1 VTAVEE
7 ARERRIPGPLLGMM
21 LFIASELMFFGSLFG
36 AYFTIRAAT
45 DPWPPAGTAEIDTL
59 RTAFFSVFLIA
70 SSFTIQRAMTI
81 LRTDD
86 IATFLRWL
94 AITIGLGVVFLG
106 GQAWEYSEL
115 IGEDFVISTSQFA
128 TLFFTMTGFHGLHVA
143 GGLVAIAAVWASA
156 RSGRVSAARHGTA
169 EAVSYYWH
177 FVDVVWIFLF
187 LTLYIVR

>member
-1 VTAVEE
+1 M
-7 ARERRIPGPLLGMM
+7 PGALLGMM
-21 LFIASELMFFGSLFG
+21 LFIASEVMFFGSLFG

-45 DPWPPAGTAEIDTL
+45 EPWPPTGTAEIAVL
-59 RTAFFSVFLIA
+59 RTAFFSAFLIA
-70 SSFTIQRAMTI
+70 SSFTMQRAVTV

-86 IATFLRWL
+86 IPGMLRWL
-94 AITIGLGVVFLG
+94 GITIGLGLIFLA

-115 IGEDFVISTSQFA
+115 IREDFVISTNQFA

-143 GGLVAIAAVWASA
+143 GGLVAIAVVFASA
-156 RSGRVSAARHGTA
+156 RGGRVSATRHGTA

-187 LTLYIVR
+187 VTLYVLR

>member
-1 VTAVEE
+1 MAVEGV
-7 ARERRIPGPLLGMM
+7 RERRMPGALLGMM

-45 DPWPPAGTAEIDTL
+45 DPWPPPGTAEIAVL
-59 RTAFFSVFLIA
+59 RTAFFSLFLIA
-70 SSFTIQRAMTI
+70 SSFTIQRAVTV

-86 IATFLRWL
+86 VAGTMRWL
-94 AITIGLGVVFLG
+94 VITITLGLVFLG

-115 IGEDFVISTSQFA
+115 VGEDFVISTNQFA

-143 GGLVAIAAVWASA
+143 GGLVAIGVVYASA
-156 RSGRVSAARHGTA
+156 RGGRISAARHGTA

-187 LTLYIVR
+187 VTLYVLE

>member
-1 VTAVEE
+1 MAVQEV
-7 ARERRIPGPLLGMM
+7 RDRRMPGALLGMM

-45 DPWPPAGTAEIDTL
+45 DPWPPDGTAEIAVL
-59 RTAFFSVFLIA
+59 RTGFFSAFLIA
-70 SSFTIQRAMTI
+70 SSFTIQHSVTV
-81 LRTDD
+81 LRRDD
-86 IATFLRWL
+86 VAGMLRWL
-94 AITIGLGVVFLG
+94 AITIGLGLIFLG

-115 IGEDFVISTSQFA
+115 IREDFVISSNQFA

-143 GGLVAIAAVWASA
+143 GGLVAIALVFASA
-156 RSGRVSAARHGTA
+156 RGARVTAARHGPA

-187 LTLYIVR
+187 VTLYVLR

>member
-1 VTAVEE
+1 MAVQEV
-7 ARERRIPGPLLGMM
+7 RDRRMPGALLGMM

-45 DPWPPAGTAEIDTL
+45 DPWPPAGTAEIAVL
-59 RTAFFSVFLIA
+59 RTAFFSAFLIA
-70 SSFTIQRAMTI
+70 SSFTIQHAVAV
-81 LRTDD
+81 LRRDD
-86 IATFLRWL
+86 VAGMLRWL
-94 AITIGLGVVFLG
+94 AITICLGLIFLG

-115 IGEDFVISTSQFA
+115 IREDFVISSNQFA

-143 GGLVAIAAVWASA
+143 GGLVAIGLVFASA
-156 RSGRVSAARHGTA
+156 RGGRVTATRHGTA

-187 LTLYIVR
+187 VTLYVLR